1 MPVSDNPDIP
11 EIITRR
17 LASGRRMPWAIVK
30 LSKGWTSFGVTHV
43 PPGESRGFQLS
54 PTEFGYR
61 TIVWLGRV
69 MVMVRRKV

>member
-1 MPVSDNPDIP
+1 MPDIT

-17 LASGRRMPWAIVK
+17 LASGRRLPRIVPS
-30 LSKGWTSFGVTHV
+30 LTKGWAGIGVSQIRSMTE
-43 PPGESRGFQLS
+43 PGPQMS

-69 MVMVRRKV
+69 MVVVRRKEWQ